1 MSTSSAQKPIP
12 GYSPARAAGELVY
25 VSGALGLDPET
36 GAIPEGSFDKEAHQV
51 MQNLLS
57 NAAAAGATAGDIVK
71 TTVYVTTFDIYGEF
85 DRVYRTYFPGQLPAR
100 ATVEVAGLLAGARV
114 EIEAVAWLDPAAQ
127 TV

>member
-1 MSTSSAQKPIP
+1 MPIP
-12 GYSPARAAGELVY
+12 GYSSARTAGELVY

-36 GAIPEGSFDKEAHQV
+36 GAIPEGGFENEAHQV
-51 MQNLLS
+51 MRNLLS

-85 DRVYRTYFPGQLPAR
+85 DRIYRTYFPGQLPAR
-100 ATVEVAGLLAGARV
+100 ATVQVAGLLAGALV
-114 EIEAVAWLDPAAQ
+114 EIEAVAWIDTALE